1 MIKRSESTA
10 IRTILPV
17 GLGIALGMV
26 AGAVALA
33 NVPVSKSRIETAPI
47 ANAAILMPLSSQP
60 GIRFARTN
68 KDGERCFAARTQQSA
83 ETICT
88 H

>member
-1 MIKRSESTA
+1 MINRSEITA
-10 IRTILPV
+10 TRTILPV
-17 GLGIALGMV
+17 GLGIAIGIV
-26 AGAVALA
+26 IGAIALA
-33 NVPVSKSRIETAPI
+33 NAPVSKTQIEAAPK

-68 KDGERCFAARTQQSA
+68 QDGERCFAARSQKSA